1 MSLFPHIAC
10 CVDGR
15 PGSWPALAEA
25 RRLHRA
31 GSGRLSVVHVAEL
44 DLPPLAL
51 AGTAIATPPIEN
63 PVRRAEALLRAM
75 VESDQREYPVLLEG
89 DGPAQVVCRW
99 AAGAAWPDLLVVGSY
114 RTPLARTLR
123 GSFAGYLAY
132 HAPCPVL
139 VVRPR
144 RAA

>member
-1 MSLFPHIAC
+1 MSLYPHIAC
-10 CVDGR
+10 CIDGR

-31 GSGRLSVVHVAEL
+31 GSGRLSIVHVAEL
-44 DLPPLAL
+44 DLAPLAL
-51 AGTAIATPPIEN
+51 AGPAISTPPIED
-63 PVRRAEALLRAM
+63 PVPRAGALLRAI
-75 VESDQREYPVLLEG
+75 VENDQREYPVVLEG
-89 DGPAQVVCRW
+89 DGPARVVCRW
-99 AAGAAWPDLLVVGSY
+99 AAGAAGPDLLVVGSY
-114 RTPLARTLR
+114 RTTLARTLH

-139 VVRPR
+139 VVRSR